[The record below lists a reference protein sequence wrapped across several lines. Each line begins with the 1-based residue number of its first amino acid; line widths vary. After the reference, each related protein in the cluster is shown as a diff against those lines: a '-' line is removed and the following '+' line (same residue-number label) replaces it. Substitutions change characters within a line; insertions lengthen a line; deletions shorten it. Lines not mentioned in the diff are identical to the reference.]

1 MGILHKP
8 LEVKIPNHWEECKM
22 VKFMNT
28 KDHCLQCGKKL
39 DAYVSVTKDI
49 KIVCSNTCKDEW
61 EAK

>member
-1 MGILHKP
+1 
-8 LEVKIPNHWEECKM
+8 M